1 MVVTVMSPGIPVSF
15 PSSAEAILFSVV
27 FFGWLASEVVVSMI
41 LPRLR
46 QYRGGVKPVKRDRG
60 SGLVIIAGILLAIIV
75 AFTFSQQK
83 IALLPEWTFYPG
95 IALMIGGVFVRL
107 WSIAILGRFF
117 SMLVSVQ
124 EGQPIIRE
132 GPYRYIRHPSYTG
145 AILVLMGLGLAIQSW
160 GAVLILV
167 LMSGIVYGYRIRVE
181 EKALVENR
189 GKEYIAY
196 MKDTKMLIPFLF

>member
-1 MVVTVMSPGIPVSF
+1 
-15 PSSAEAILFSVV
+15 VV
-27 FFGWLASEVVVSMI
+27 FYGWLASEVVVSMI

-46 QYRGGVKPVKRDRG
+46 QYRSGVKPVKSDRG
-60 SGLVIIAGILLAIIV
+60 SGLVIITGILLAIII
-75 AFTFSQQK
+75 AFTFSRQK
-83 IALLPEWTFYPG
+83 IALLPEWTFYHG
-95 IALMIGGVFVRL
+95 IALMIGGVFVRP

-124 EGQPIIRE
+124 KVQPIIRE
-132 GPYRYIRHPSYTG
+132 EPCRYIRHSSCTG
-145 AILVLMGLGLAIQSW
+145 AILVLMGSGLAIQSW

-181 EKALVENR
+181 EKALAENR
-189 GKEYIAY
+189 GKEYIAC